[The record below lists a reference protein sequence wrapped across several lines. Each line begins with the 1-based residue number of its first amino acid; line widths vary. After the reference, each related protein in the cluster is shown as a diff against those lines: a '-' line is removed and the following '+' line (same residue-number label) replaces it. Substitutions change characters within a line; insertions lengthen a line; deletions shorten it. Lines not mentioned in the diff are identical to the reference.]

1 MNIKSIT
8 LAITFLFISLLSFYN
23 GEIILGLLS
32 IIAGSM
38 FLGLTYT
45 NQKEP
50 KSSNL
55 EEWSF
60 LVLLAKVLKAY
71 FYVSNK
77 ELDTANEIICQYYK
91 DEKEQ
96 ENALNQFQVI
106 LDNVDINNTEKYY
119 KHLNKNLTH
128 NEILEIMY
136 YLMKVAYAD
145 NYISTNESLIM
156 QEIQRELKI
165 SHDEYRDLKR
175 RANEEFNDEEKTVI
189 TEDENQKE
197 KHKEKTYYKRK
208 RSKSKTKNNSAENNS
223 SENNSTK
230 GNSTEFQFDGFE
242 NQEYT
247 EFTDEESRYKY
258 CILVLLAEVMKA
270 DTKMMVE
277 ELGRANRIIRRYY
290 DTAEKQSEAQLQFLS
305 LLNTRPEMSL
315 VFVNINEHFDYAAKS
330 EIIMELLA
338 VAYADNKYHDKEKAL
353 IKRFVKNLNITPQQ
367 YNSIYTLFLKKL
379 KEGYYDENENQNEN
393 QNENEGDNQNGSDN
407 AETNYET
414 RDYIQDA
421 YDILGMT
428 KDASDE
434 EIKKAYRAL
443 AIQYHPDNSA
453 SLGDEAVR
461 QATETMKQINV
472 AWDVV
477 KMARGIK

>member
-8 LAITFLFISLLSFYN
+8 LAITFFFISLLSFYN

-32 IIAGSM
+32 IITGSM
-38 FLGLTYT
+38 FLGLTDT

-71 FYVSNK
+71 LYISK
-77 ELDTANEIICQYYK
+77 QKLHIANEIICQYYK

-96 ENALNQFQVI
+96 ENALNQFQAI
-106 LDNVDINNTEKYY
+106 LNNVDINNTKKYY
-119 KHLNKNLTH
+119 NYLNKNLTH

-136 YLMKVAYAD
+136 YLMKAAYAD

-175 RANEEFNDEEKTVI
+175 RANGEFNEN
-189 TEDENQKE
+189 ENQKE
-197 KHKEKTYYKRK
+197 KHKEKTYNKRK

-223 SENNSTK
+223 TKDNN
-230 GNSTEFQFDGFE
+230 TEFKFDGFE
-242 NQEYT
+242 NQEYS

-290 DTAEKQSEAQLQFLS
+290 DTAEKQRDAQLQFLS
-305 LLNTRPEMSL
+305 LLSTRPEMGL

-353 IKRFVKNLNITPQQ
+353 IKRFIKNLNITPQQ

-379 KEGYYDENENQNEN
+379 KEGYYDNDDNDYQNQNED
-393 QNENEGDNQNGSDN
+393 DNQNKSDN

-453 SLGDEAVR
+453 SLGEEAIR

-477 KMARGIK
+477 RMARGIK